1 MDDPFE
7 RFCLVL
13 SKVPVGHV
21 CSYGHLAV
29 LAELSGP
36 RHSCQLLKRLPKD
49 SSLPW
54 HRIVNAQGNIADFAN
69 AHKQRQLLASEGIVF
84 TASGR
89 IPKHYFL

>member
-13 SKVPVGHV
+13 SKVPEGKV
-21 CSYGHLAV
+21 CSYGYLAV

-36 RHSCQLLKRLPKD
+36 RHSCQLLRRLPQD

-54 HRIVNAQGNIADFAN
+54 HRIVNAQGKVADFGGAD
-69 AHKQRQLLASEGIVF
+69 KQRQILASEGIIF